1 MITQQQVTAL
11 TAQTAVAAQA
21 LIDFYVGEAYDDN
34 NNLNDGWAL
43 NNDNVPVYLGI
54 LISKTGVGIYGQTPE
69 SLTLAGLLKP
79 GALILITVPELTAAV
94 LNTPAVWTGQ
104 FGINSLTDY
113 LSYPVL
119 QNLTQI
125 SLLTGAYQSLI
136 DVGILNGNESA
147 RVQATFVQP
156 AAQFGI
162 ESVIN
167 WVNNTADPDTVT
179 RVKIA
184 ARQAQY
190 AIDFVDT
197 YSADLNTFVDVPGY
211 TNTVDRTDVDLAV
224 TEIID
229 NPKIPNIEYAD
240 AEVLAIDP
248 ITGAIIANVAI
259 PGTTN
264 EDGTFRFAPNNTTR

>member
-11 TAQTAVAAQA
+11 TAQTAVATQA
-21 LIDFYVGEAYDDN
+21 LYDFYVGEAYDSN
-34 NNLNDGWAL
+34 GNLNDGWVL
-43 NNDNVPVYLGI
+43 NNNNVPVYAGI
-54 LISKTGVGIYGQTPE
+54 LLSKTGVGIYGQTPE

-79 GALILITVPELTAAV
+79 GTLSLITAPELTAVV

-104 FGINSLTDY
+104 YGINRLIDY

-119 QNLTQI
+119 Q
-125 SLLTGAYQSLI
+125 GAYQSLI

-147 RVQATFVQP
+147 KAQATFVQP
-156 AAQFGI
+156 AAQYGI
-162 ESVIN
+162 ESVVK

-197 YSADLNTFVDVPGY
+197 YSADLNTFIDVPGY
-211 TNTVDRTDVDLAV
+211 TNTVDRSDIDLAV
-224 TEIID
+224 AEIID
-229 NPKIPNIEYAD
+229 NPKIPDIEYVDVA
-240 AEVLAIDP
+240 VVG
-248 ITGAIIANVAI
+248 TGSAIANVTI
-259 PGTTN
+259 PGITN